1 MEDEIDNGGRVF
13 PKLRF
18 VILSLM
24 VLAACTQ
31 PSPEL
36 PELTPQ
42 TACQSAS
49 QCIWA
54 VRLDRCCDCGGIY
67 NLEQVE
73 SDPRLLF
80 LSQNDEYDYPVERI
94 PPPPDCG
101 EVVCAPC
108 MEPPI
113 GLVCDGG
120 NCRRA
125 QTAAEILSLC
135 PAVVEPHR
143 REWCP
148 VTAAVAALNQQGL
161 PEAVEICNQ
170 ISGRGMD
177 GLPLRETCILN
188 LAREFLSAYPALAD
202 PSDPWKSVDLCRAEL
217 TLLQGTCLYE
227 SAQVISQVEFEP
239 ALQVCES
246 IPVEDEG
253 NLWQRSACFDY
264 LAYII
269 APSDLDQAVSLCER
283 AMDLEP
289 SCLDKIRTQR

>member
-1 MEDEIDNGGRVF
+1 MFSKI
-13 PKLRF
+13 RF
-18 VILSLM
+18 VLLSLM

-31 PSPEL
+31 PSTAL

-42 TACQSAS
+42 TACQNAS

-54 VRLDRCCDCGGIY
+54 VRIDRCCDCGGIY
-67 NLEQVE
+67 TLDQLE

-80 LSQNDEYDYPVERI
+80 PSQNDEYDYPVERI
-94 PPPPDCG
+94 PIPAECG

-120 NCRRA
+120 SCRRPE
-125 QTAAEILSLC
+125 TAAEILSLC
-135 PAVVEPHR
+135 PSVPEPHR

-148 VTAAVAALNQQGL
+148 VTAAVAALDQQGL
-161 PEAVEICNQ
+161 PEAVDICNQ
-170 ISGRGMD
+170 ISGSGVD
-177 GLPLRETCILN
+177 GLPLRETCILT
-188 LAREFLSAYPALAD
+188 LARAIISQPLDQAD
-202 PSDPWKSVDLCRAEL
+202 PSAPWKSVDLCRAEL

-227 SAQVISQVEFEP
+227 SAQVISQAEFEP

-246 IPVEDEG
+246 IPVEEDG

-269 APSDLDQAVSLCER
+269 APWDLDRAISLCER
-283 AMDLEP
+283 AVDLEP
-289 SCLDKIRTQR
+289 SCMEKIRTQR